1 MYLEFFGLTEFPFNI
16 TPDPKYLY
24 FSPRHRE
31 AMDLLLYG
39 IANRKGFIELT
50 GEVGC
55 GKTTMLRAVLSRLPH
70 DVETALVL
78 NPCLNEDQLL
88 RAILNDLGLSVKGND
103 RLAYVEQL
111 NEFLLMQADRG
122 HNVLIVIDEAQDLQP
137 EVMEQVRLL
146 SNLETDEHKLMQIVL
161 AGQPELRDRLAQHD
175 LRQLRQRI
183 LIRCHL
189 SPLEPHEVVEYIVH
203 RLRVAGA
210 GPEVR
215 FEPEAVEQIHAY
227 AGGVPRLINA
237 ICDLAML
244 SAYASQSR
252 TIGVS
257 QVRKALQQL
266 ECVV

>member
-1 MYLEFFGLTEFPFNI
+1 MYLEFFGLPEFPFNI

-88 RAILNDLGLSVKGND
+88 RAILNDFGLPVKGND

-111 NEFLLMQADRG
+111 NEFLLMQAERG
-122 HNVLIVIDEAQDLQP
+122 HNVLIVIDEAQDLEP

-189 SPLEPHEVVEYIVH
+189 SPLDRREVGEYIGH

-210 GPEVR
+210 GEEVR
-215 FEPEAVEQIHAY
+215 FEADAVEQIHAY
-227 AGGVPRLINA
+227 ASGVPRLINA
-237 ICDLAML
+237 MCDLAML
-244 SAYASQSR
+244 SAYATQSR
-252 TIGVS
+252 VIGVG

-266 ECVV
+266 ECAV